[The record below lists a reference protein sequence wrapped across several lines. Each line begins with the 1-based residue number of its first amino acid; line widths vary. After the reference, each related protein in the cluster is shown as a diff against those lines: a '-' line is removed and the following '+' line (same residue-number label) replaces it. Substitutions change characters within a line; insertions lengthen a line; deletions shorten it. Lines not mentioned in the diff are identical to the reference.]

1 MITEPFVLHT
11 PEAGGRVNVW
21 MNEGGVEPGIAGI
34 PWFLSVRVDRH
45 IQQQPRGVQSHSIRR
60 LRLRDL
66 PRPNRD
72 GVSAHKLL
80 RMPIKQGFLR
90 QTAARLMSHWHH
102 LHVLYIKPV
111 YIAWL
116 GFNRP
121 CNGKGPL
128 KEFLTE
134 NKPCPHSP
142 AAALNLSSCAGFP
155 CLPLIHHFLSLLSCA
170 CPFGIQHYSPSQPPF
185 YHSRS
190 PAFGGTPLHQLC
202 RGGKGE
208 KHLRTEM

>member
-1 MITEPFVLHT
+1 MSEWMKVEWSQGLQGFPDFWVCGWTDTSSSSPGGCSHTVL
-11 PEAGGRVNVW
+11 GGCGS
-21 MNEGGVEPGIAGI
+21 EI
-34 PWFLSVRVDRH
+34 
-45 IQQQPRGVQSHSIRR
+45 
-60 LRLRDL
+60 DL

>member
-1 MITEPFVLHT
+1 MKSPSKNSTCHYT
-11 PEAGGRVNVW
+11 A
-21 MNEGGVEPGIAGI
+21 
-34 PWFLSVRVDRH
+34 FLSLAAQGNVPVSNTAAF
-45 IQQQPRGVQSHSIRR
+45 PRPKNNTLCPTHRI
-60 LRLRDL
+60 DL